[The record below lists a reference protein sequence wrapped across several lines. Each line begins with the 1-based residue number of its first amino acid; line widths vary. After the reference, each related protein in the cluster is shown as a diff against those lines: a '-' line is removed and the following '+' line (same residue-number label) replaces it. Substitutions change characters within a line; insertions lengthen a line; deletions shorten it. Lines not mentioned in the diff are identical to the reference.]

1 MKKRFT
7 LIELLV
13 VIAIIAILAAML
25 MPALARARAMAQASN
40 CRGNL
45 KQGSTAFSLYSNSND
60 GWIVTVPHG
69 WAWYMYGSMPKELG
83 IDAVGINIFLTD
95 TTNGGTQ
102 DEFEKVALNS
112 NGNTKA
118 DLYAANFAAK
128 RRGATVC
135 PSAVAVGNTIGFHW
149 SQTFGAPIGQ
159 TPSTATVAEAFT
171 FKRKR
176 FEFTMRSNDTVV
188 FPKGVPW
195 AHKRTEPLLQN
206 WASYV
211 RLDLAPSPTTFV
223 VLADA
228 CLVDGKGGRNILPPD
243 TGTAKTPEKGVQ
255 TFVFSRNDKVTTAGI
270 MRNGPM
276 LVSTR
281 HQEKANLAYG
291 DGHVGDTKDR
301 QALGRNSQ
309 IMWYVG
315 AGGTAGSIVNFRSDF
330 E

>member
-95 TTNGGTQ
+95 TTNGGTLGQ
-102 DEFEKVALNS
+102 FEAVAING

-118 DLYAANFAAK
+118 DLYAANFAVK

-149 SQTFGAPIGQ
+149 SQTFGAPMGQ
-159 TPSTATVAEAFT
+159 TPSTTNVAEAFT

-176 FEFTMRSNDTVV
+176 FEFTMQASNKDL

-195 AHKRTEPLLQN
+195 AHTTRTEALLGS

-228 CLVDGKGGRNILPPD
+228 CLVENKGGRRIMPDDTNI
-243 TGTAKTPEKGVQ
+243 KEKGVQ
-255 TFVFSRNDKVTTAGI
+255 TFVFSRNDQVNTGVLK
-270 MRNGPM
+270 NGGM
-276 LVSTR
+276 LISTR

-315 AGGTAGSIVNFRSDF
+315 AGGTAASIVNFSSDF
-330 E
+330 K